1 MPNQHR
7 GEISALFD
15 DMPHTLVLTLGALAE
30 LESAFG
36 ATDMLALAE
45 RFQSGRLSATD
56 ATKII
61 GAGLR
66 AAGHAHTDDAVGR
79 LRTPDGAAGYVAI
92 VAKLLAATFGG
103 PAGTIAS
110 AAIDAAIN
118 APVPRASAVEDAPLP
133 FLGAR

>member
-1 MPNQHR
+1 MPNAHR

-15 DMPHTLVLTLGALAE
+15 DAPHTLVLTLGALAE

-56 ATKII
+56 AIRII

-66 AAGHAHTDDAVGR
+66 AAGHALSDDDVSR
-79 LRTPDGAAGYVAI
+79 LRTPDGAAGYVGI
-92 VAKLLAATFGG
+92 VAKLLAASFGG
-103 PAGTIAS
+103 PAG
-110 AAIDAAIN
+110 AIVADVIDSAIN
-118 APVPRASAVEDAPLP
+118 QPIPRASAVEPPDP